1 VGCREFAEPGSIPPQ
16 RRRLRCGLK
25 AEAASP
31 SRLFDTAPWN
41 GGGQTTVKVVRK
53 VKGVGAADNRTIVRL
68 WRDAISSGRTGTAYL
83 TETEPGT
90 WREVSWSEAARTVD
104 ELANGLLSRG
114 ISKGDAFGIV
124 SRTRLEWT
132 LFDFALAL
140 VGGITAPVY
149 PDSSTAEAAHVLQH
163 SEAVGALVEDDSQAD
178 KIERLD
184 LEHLWTLQDLNDLRT
199 DGIAFAGEHPGALD
213 EASAAVGEDDLYT
226 YIYTSGTTGLPKGCM
241 IRHRNYYAMTS
252 SIERIEDLWLGEDV
266 MLLYLPLAHNFGRLM
281 ALWGA
286 YSGFTIAFCS
296 DPYAVADVLPQVRP
310 TLLPSVPR
318 LYEKAHTAVASRLD
332 AASGPR
338 RRLADWALGVGHR
351 VSALR
356 RQRQPL
362 PRALE
367 LQHRLA
373 DRLVYSKVKE
383 RFGGRLRIGISGG
396 APLAKEIGE
405 LFHALDI
412 LILEGWGLTECTT
425 AATVNR
431 PRRFRFGTV
440 GPAMPGVEVKTDDDG
455 ELLIRSETIFAGYL
469 KDEEA
474 TGAVLTEDGWL
485 RSGDVGEI
493 DADGFVTITD
503 RKKDII
509 VTAGGKNV
517 APQNIENSL
526 KASRFVSQ
534 ALVVGDRRPYVTALI
549 TLDEGEVA
557 KANGDVHAFVEE
569 VVEGVN
575 RDLSRYEQIKRFA
588 IVSREFSAEEGE
600 VTPTLKLKRRV
611 IEERFADEIER
622 LYR

>member
-1 VGCREFAEPGSIPPQ
+1 VSQNR
-16 RRRLRCGLK
+16 
-25 AEAASP
+25 
-31 SRLFDTAPWN
+31 
-41 GGGQTTVKVVRK
+41 
-53 VKGVGAADNRTIVRL
+53 NRTIVKL
-68 WRDAISSGRTGTAYL
+68 WRDAVSANRTGTAYVV
-83 TETEPGT
+83 ETEPGH
-90 WREVSWSEAARTVD
+90 WREVSWIEAARTVD
-104 ELANGLLSRG
+104 ELAHGLLSRG
-114 ISKGDAFGIV
+114 IGKGDAFGIV

-149 PDSSTAEAAHVLQH
+149 PDSSANEAAHVLRH
-163 SEAVGALVEDDSQAD
+163 SEAVGALVEDDVQVA
-178 KIERLD
+178 KIEPLG
-184 LEHLWTLQDLNDLRT
+184 LPHLLTPQDLDGLRAE
-199 DGIAFAGEHPGALD
+199 GIAFAQTHPGALD
-213 EASAAVGEDDLYT
+213 QTAAAVGEDDLYT
-226 YIYTSGTTGLPKGCM
+226 YIYTSGTTGPPKGCM

-252 SIERIEDLWLGEDV
+252 SIEGIEDLGLGEDV

-281 ALWGA
+281 TLWGA

-296 DPYAVADVLPQVRP
+296 DPYAVADALPQVRP

-318 LYEKAHTAVASRLD
+318 MYEKAHTTITSKLE
-332 AASGPR
+332 ASGPR
-338 RRLADWALGVGHR
+338 RWLGDWALGVGRR

-356 RQRQPL
+356 QRGEPL
-362 PRALE
+362 PRALAF
-367 LQHRLA
+367 QHRIA
-373 DRLVYSKVKE
+373 DRIVYSKVKQ

-405 LFHALDI
+405 FFHALDM

-440 GPAMPGVEVKTDDDG
+440 GPAMPGAEVKTDSEG
-455 ELLIRSETIFAGYL
+455 ELLIRSGTIFAGYL

-474 TGAVLTEDGWL
+474 TRAVLTEEGWL

-493 DADGFVTITD
+493 DPDGFVTITD

-517 APQNIENSL
+517 APQNIENAL
-526 KASRFVSQ
+526 KASRYVSQ
-534 ALVVGDRRPYVTALI
+534 ALVVGDRRPYVSALI
-549 TLDEGEVA
+549 TLDEAEVA
-557 KANGDVHAFVEE
+557 KENGDLQALVQQ
-569 VVEGVN
+569 VVDDVN
-575 RDLSRYEQIKRFA
+575 SKLSRYEQVKRFA
-588 IVSREFSAEEGE
+588 IVSREFNSEQGE

-622 LYR
+622 LYAG

>member
-1 VGCREFAEPGSIPPQ
+1 VSEKR
-16 RRRLRCGLK
+16 
-25 AEAASP
+25 
-31 SRLFDTAPWN
+31 
-41 GGGQTTVKVVRK
+41 
-53 VKGVGAADNRTIVRL
+53 NRTVVSL
-68 WRDAISSGRTGTAYL
+68 WRDAVSAARTGTAYL
-83 TETEPGT
+83 AETEPGQ
-90 WREVSWSEAARTVD
+90 WREVSWQEAGRAVD

-114 ISKGDAFGIV
+114 ISKGEAFGIL

-140 VGGITAPVY
+140 VGAITAPVY
-149 PDSSTAEAAHVLQH
+149 PDSSPSEAAHVLRH
-163 SEAVGALVEDDSQAD
+163 SEAVGAFVEDDDQRAKVEPLGLQHVLTVRDLDELRAD
-178 KIERLD
+178 
-184 LEHLWTLQDLNDLRT
+184 
-199 DGIAFAGEHPGALD
+199 GVAFAKENPNALD
-213 EASAAVGEDDLYT
+213 QAAVAVTEDDLYT
-226 YIYTSGTTGLPKGCM
+226 YIYTSGTTGPPKGCM

-252 SIERIEDLWLGEDV
+252 SIERIEDLWLDEDV
-266 MLLYLPLAHNFGRLM
+266 MLLYLPIAHNFGRLM
-281 ALWGA
+281 TLWGA
-286 YSGFTIAFCS
+286 YSGFTIAFCP
-296 DPYAVADVLPQVRP
+296 DPYTVADVLPQVRP

-318 LYEKAHTAVASRLD
+318 LYEKAFAAVMSKLES
-332 AASGPR
+332 ASGPR
-338 RRLADWALGVGHR
+338 RRLAGWALGVGRR

-356 RQRQPL
+356 QQGEPL
-362 PRALE
+362 PRALA

-405 LFHALDI
+405 LLNALDI

-440 GPAMPGVEVKTDDDG
+440 GPAMPGVELATDTDG
-455 ELLIRSETIFAGYL
+455 ELLIRSETVFAGYL
-469 KDEEA
+469 KDDKA
-474 TGAVLTEDGWL
+474 TSEVLTHEGWL
-485 RSGDVGEI
+485 RSGDLGEI
-493 DADGFVTITD
+493 DMEGFVTITG

-526 KASRFVSQ
+526 KASRYVSQ
-534 ALVVGDRRPYVTALI
+534 ALLVGDRRPYVTALI
-549 TLDEGEVA
+549 TLDEAEIA
-557 KANGDVHAFVEE
+557 EANGDADTLIER
-569 VVEGVN
+569 VVDEVN

-588 IVSREFSAEEGE
+588 IVSREFSAENGE

>member
-1 VGCREFAEPGSIPPQ
+1 MS
-16 RRRLRCGLK
+16 
-25 AEAASP
+25 
-31 SRLFDTAPWN
+31 
-41 GGGQTTVKVVRK
+41 
-53 VKGVGAADNRTIVRL
+53 KGEDRTIVRL
-68 WRDAISSGRTGTAYL
+68 WRDAVSARRTGTAYL
-83 TETEPGT
+83 AETAPGQ
-90 WREVSWSEAARTVD
+90 WQEVSWNEAARDVD

-114 ISKGDAFGIV
+114 IGKGDAFGIV

-140 VGGITAPVY
+140 VGGTTAPVY
-149 PDSSTAEAAHVLQH
+149 PDSSASEAAHVLRH
-163 SEAVGALVEDDSQAD
+163 SEAVGALVEDDGQVA
-178 KIERLD
+178 KIGPLD
-184 LEHLWTLQDLNDLRT
+184 LPHVLTLQDLDDLRA
-199 DGIAFAGEHPGALD
+199 DGIAFAQAHPGALD
-213 EASAAVGEDDLYT
+213 QAAAAVGEDDLYT
-226 YIYTSGTTGLPKGCM
+226 YIYTSGTTGPPKGCM

-252 SIERIEDLWLGEDV
+252 SIERIEDLGLGEDV

-281 ALWGA
+281 TLWGA
-286 YSGFTIAFCS
+286 YSGFTIAFCR
-296 DPYAVADVLPQVRP
+296 DPYAVADALPQVRP

-318 LYEKAHTAVASRLD
+318 VYEKAHTTITSKLE

-338 RRLADWALGVGHR
+338 RWLGDWALGVGRR

-356 RQRQPL
+356 QRGEPL
-362 PRALE
+362 PRALA
-367 LQHRLA
+367 LQHRIA

-396 APLAKEIGE
+396 APLAKEIAE
-405 LFHALDI
+405 LFHALDM

-440 GPAMPGVEVKTDDDG
+440 GPAMPGVEVKTDGDG

-474 TGAVLTEDGWL
+474 TRAVLTDEGWL

-493 DADGFVTITD
+493 DPDGFVTITD

-526 KASRFVSQ
+526 KASRYVSQ

-549 TLDEGEVA
+549 TLDEAEVTSTDVI
-557 KANGDVHAFVEE
+557 GDVQALVQQ
-569 VVEGVN
+569 VVDDVN
-575 RDLSRYEQIKRFA
+575 SELSRYEQVKRFA
-588 IVSREFSAEEGE
+588 IVSREFSSEQGE

-611 IEERFADEIER
+611 IEQRFADEIER
-622 LYR
+622 LYAG